1 MKTERQKKL
10 IQDLESLVH
19 RRFNEKTLNA
29 ELSKIFGEEVKVEEI
44 CQDCDY
50 LMDYNLGW
58 NSEKKGI
65 AGFYDI
71 YVLKAREGYTGDN
84 TMYVTEIGYEFD
96 NFINN
101 YDYENI

>member
-1 MKTERQKKL
+1 MTNRQRQL

-19 RRFNEKTLNA
+19 RRFNEETLNA
-29 ELSKIFGEEVKVEEI
+29 ELSRIFGEKVKVEEI

-58 NSEKKGI
+58 NSEKEDI

-71 YVLKAREGYTGDN
+71 YVLKCKPNYSGKN
-84 TMYVTEIGYEFD
+84 TMYVTEVGYEFD
-96 NFINN
+96 GFINN
-101 YDYENI
+101 N

>member
-1 MKTERQKKL
+1 MTNRQRQL

-19 RRFNEKTLNA
+19 RRFNEETLNA
-29 ELSKIFGEEVKVEEI
+29 ELSKIFDEEVKVEEI

-58 NSEKKGI
+58 NSEKEDI

-71 YVLKAREGYTGDN
+71 YVLKCKPNYSGEN
-84 TMYVTEIGYEFD
+84 TMYVTEVGYEFD
-96 NFINN
+96 GFINGN
-101 YDYENI
+101 

>member
-1 MKTERQKKL
+1 MRTERQKKM

-19 RRFNEKTLNA
+19 RRFNEETLNA
-29 ELSKIFGEEVKVEEI
+29 ELSAIFGEEVKVEEI

-58 NSEKKGI
+58 NSEQDGI

-71 YVLKAREGYTGDN
+71 YVLKSKPNYVGLY
-84 TMYVTEIGYEFD
+84 TMYVTEVGYEFD
-96 NFINN
+96 GFINN
-101 YDYENI
+101 QE

>member
-1 MKTERQKKL
+1 MTERQRKL
-10 IQDLESLVH
+10 IQDLEALVH
-19 RRFNEKTLNA
+19 KRFNEKTLNA
-29 ELSKIFGEEVKVEEI
+29 ELSRIFEENVKVEEI
-44 CQDCDY
+44 CQDADY

-71 YVLKAREGYTGDN
+71 YVLKARKGYTGDN

-96 NFINN
+96 GFMNN
-101 YDYENI
+101 H

>member
-1 MKTERQKKL
+1 MRTERQKKL

-19 RRFNEKTLNA
+19 RRFNEETLNA
-29 ELSKIFGEEVKVEEI
+29 ELSIIFGEEVKVEEI
-44 CQDCDY
+44 CQDADY

-58 NSEKKGI
+58 NSEQDGI

-84 TMYVTEIGYEFD
+84 TMYVTEVGYEFD
-96 NFINN
+96 GFMNH
-101 YDYENI
+101 

>member
-1 MKTERQKKL
+1 MTNRQRQL

-19 RRFNEKTLNA
+19 RRFNEDTLNA
-29 ELSKIFGEEVKVEEI
+29 ELSKIFGEKVKVEEI

-58 NSEKKGI
+58 NSEKEDI

-71 YVLKAREGYTGDN
+71 YVLKAKEGYTGDN
-84 TMYVTEIGYEFD
+84 TMYVTEVGYEFD
-96 NFINN
+96 GFINN
-101 YDYENI
+101 N

>member
-1 MKTERQKKL
+1 MTNRQRQL

-19 RRFNEKTLNA
+19 RRFNEDTLNA
-29 ELSKIFGEEVKVEEI
+29 ELSKIFGEKVKVEEI

-58 NSEKKGI
+58 NSKKEDI

-71 YVLKAREGYTGDN
+71 YVLKAKEGYTGDN
-84 TMYVTEIGYEFD
+84 TMYVTEVGYEFD
-96 NFINN
+96 GFINN
-101 YDYENI
+101 N